1 MHGEGGCTNVLWTTL
16 ARHWTEPASQQ
27 PGQQLCAVSAWAW
40 QSVKSI
46 SLLTSQTKQGE
57 GEITVVLR
65 ARVSCPVPNIT
76 IEIFRTDSLFSVMNQ
91 IRPFPVIGLLFLVN
105 IVL

>member
-40 QSVKSI
+40 QSVK
-46 SLLTSQTKQGE
+46 
-57 GEITVVLR
+57 EITVVLR